1 MIKNKKNILIL
12 GLILLLIIAIIGVS
26 YAAFSETSGWYN
38 DYRTMVSEEY
48 PWLVLGGVFDNGT
61 FAGVFS
67 FSFTGGG
74 AYSGGSFRLV
84 MSPSL

>member
-38 DYRTMVSEEY
+38 DYRTMVSEES
-48 PWLVLGGVFDNGT
+48 PWLVRGGIYVDSTG
-61 FAGVFS
+61 AGVFS
-67 FSFTGGG
+67 FG
-74 AYSGGSFRLV
+74 RRCCW
-84 MSPSL
+84 